1 MPKTA
6 EHSTD
11 KFGRAERS
19 TEFLEGYGACARSI
33 SRHHN
38 PFPQMDGGLRDQR
51 WEDWHEGWN
60 TRFYGE
66 KIYEGE
72 PNP

>member
-1 MPKTA
+1 
-6 EHSTD
+6 
-11 KFGRAERS
+11 
-19 TEFLEGYGACARSI
+19 
-33 SRHHN
+33 
-38 PFPQMDGGLRDQR
+38 MDGGLRDQR

>member
-1 MPKTA
+1 MPVSEK
-6 EHSTD
+6 S
-11 KFGRAERS
+11 S
-19 TEFLEGYGACARSI
+19 SFLEGYGACAQFI
-33 SRHHN
+33 SRHRN
-38 PFPQMDGGLRDQR
+38 PFDPFTHFQK
-51 WEDWHEGWN
+51 WTDWHEGWN